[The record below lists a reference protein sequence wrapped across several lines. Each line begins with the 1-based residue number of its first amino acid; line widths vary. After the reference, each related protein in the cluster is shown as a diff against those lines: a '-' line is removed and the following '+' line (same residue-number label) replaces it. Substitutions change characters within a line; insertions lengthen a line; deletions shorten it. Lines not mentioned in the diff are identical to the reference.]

1 MGYVNRMVA
10 RSSARLLGLG
20 RYCTQALLGFHFR
33 GVNSNGILMQIG
45 IRFAGPISSTA
56 AHCFPVFQSSD
67 SAFPTREGFLKL
79 NFPLDD

>member
-1 MGYVNRMVA
+1 M
-10 RSSARLLGLG
+10 LGCLVWVG
-20 RYCTQALLGFHFR
+20 TVPMGFHFR